1 MQHPNQLCT
10 LLKPLVGIG
19 NIEQEVQV
27 FWGVEEADEPVQIR
41 QLMPAFSLES
51 DMEFDMENVGDNPH
65 NEYGCLSQPATGG
78 LTCHSCH
85 GCVTDFRPI
94 LGNPVEVTHVTSLGH
109 VYIFPR

>member
-27 FWGVEEADEPVQIR
+27 FQGVEEADEPVQIR

-51 DMEFDMENVGDNPH
+51 DMEFDMEKRGDNPH
-65 NEYGCLSQPATGG
+65 NKYGCL
-78 LTCHSCH
+78 
-85 GCVTDFRPI
+85 D
-94 LGNPVEVTHVTSLGH
+94 EE
-109 VYIFPR
+109 